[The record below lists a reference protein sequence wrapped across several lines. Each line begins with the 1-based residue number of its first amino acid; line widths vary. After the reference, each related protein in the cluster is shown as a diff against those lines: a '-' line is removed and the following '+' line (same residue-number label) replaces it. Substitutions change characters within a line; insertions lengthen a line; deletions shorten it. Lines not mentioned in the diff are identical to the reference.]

1 MNRSAT
7 KASPEDNSTSVTKT
21 ETASKV
27 LAANLHQDFEPLTI
41 NPFVKESLN
50 VGSDIIN
57 IQALQETYP
66 HLAVL
71 DPVTYS

>member
-1 MNRSAT
+1 MNQSAT
-7 KASPEDNSTSVTKT
+7 KASPEDNNTSVTKT

-27 LAANLHQDFEPLTI
+27 FAAYLHQDAEPLTI